1 MSYTMSMRLELVCS
15 NCEQSEKE
23 LELLA
28 EYVEERLM
36 DGADIYRVMQ
46 SLAEGLVG
54 LHDDVLGHD
63 GTIH

>member
-1 MSYTMSMRLELVCS
+1 MSYTMSMRLELICS
-15 NCEQSEKE
+15 DCEQSDEE
-23 LELLA
+23 LEMLA
-28 EYVEERLM
+28 EYVEDRLR

-54 LHDDVLGHD
+54 LHDDVLGYD